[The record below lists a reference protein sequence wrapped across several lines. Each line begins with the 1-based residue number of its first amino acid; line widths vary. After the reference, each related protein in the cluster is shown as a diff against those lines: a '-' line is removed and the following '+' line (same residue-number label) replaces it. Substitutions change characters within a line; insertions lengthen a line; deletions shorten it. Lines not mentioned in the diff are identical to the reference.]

1 MVNLQFNDK
10 TQWLPLKEACRL
22 LQVSEVTLRQ
32 WADAGHLRIYR
43 TPGGHRRFS
52 HDDVLSLTRQPLPTP
67 PPESPDKLEDTA
79 LRRIRRRLNH
89 EEVARQSW
97 YQSVEEEGR
106 DRMRLFGRR
115 LLSLL
120 LQEPTQRRVSGRRQ
134 EVLAEALML
143 GHEYGAEMSER
154 GVPIKD
160 TVEAFIFF
168 RTLVLDSSNSRS
180 FSQILESADRVLIGV
195 VESYEKRLGK
205 RPGKRLEGRMEG
217 QMESS
222 PDRETL
228 PGQVAEAGH
237 AIPSTGVDDDS
248 PGAGSVGAPDSPGA
262 DSGGDPNTSSTSNP
276 LNNSGG

>member
-10 TQWLPLKEACRL
+10 AQWLSLKDACHL

-43 TPGGHRRFS
+43 TPGGHRRFL
-52 HDDVLSLTRQPLPTP
+52 HDDVLSMTQQPLPAP
-67 PPESPDKLEDTA
+67 PPESPDKLEGTA

-180 FSQILESADRVLIGV
+180 FSQMLESADRVLIGV
-195 VESYEKRLGK
+195 VESYEKRLE
-205 RPGKRLEGRMEG
+205 KRLE
-217 QMESS
+217 SS
-222 PDRETL
+222 SDRETRL
-228 PGQVAEAGH
+228 GPAAGAGH
-237 AIPSTGVDDDS
+237 AIPSSGVDDDS
-248 PGAGSVGAPDSPGA
+248 PDVNSPDVSAPDSPGA
-262 DSGGDPNTSSTSNP
+262 SSGGDPNTNSASNP